1 MSTEQSNT
9 PEYFS
14 EYLKGGI
21 DANAVNIFLA
31 LKAQVEAAD
40 KKVSSQC
47 ASLRPRHTILMM
59 LLLLM
64 LLMLGGA
71 LVCHQVA
78 QWNARRDHDQGAAP
92 GFCLQVR

>member
-40 KKVSSQC
+40 KKVSSQR